1 MKSLDNKEN
10 INKRKILNEKIDY
23 LKEFEKK
30 NQDNKIK
37 IYENKKLLKNKN
49 NINNNIEILNY
60 HSKNFEDKAKRQ
72 EQLMRI
78 RGNAMNED
86 NVKLSNL
93 LIDSISTKLAILNQM
108 SSQNS

>member
-10 INKRKILNEKIDY
+10 INTKRKILNEKIDY

-30 NQDNKIK
+30 NQEPKVK
-37 IYENKKLLKNKN
+37 IYENKNLLKNKN
-49 NINNNIEILNY
+49 NDNIEILNY

-78 RGNAMNED
+78 KGKSNNLNLNED

-108 SSQNS
+108 AS

>member
-1 MKSLDNKEN
+1 M
-10 INKRKILNEKIDY
+10 NEKIDY

-30 NQDNKIK
+30 NQEPKVK
-37 IYENKKLLKNKN
+37 IYENKNLLKNKN
-49 NINNNIEILNY
+49 NGNIEILNY

-78 RGNAMNED
+78 KGKGNNLNED

-108 SSQNS
+108 AS